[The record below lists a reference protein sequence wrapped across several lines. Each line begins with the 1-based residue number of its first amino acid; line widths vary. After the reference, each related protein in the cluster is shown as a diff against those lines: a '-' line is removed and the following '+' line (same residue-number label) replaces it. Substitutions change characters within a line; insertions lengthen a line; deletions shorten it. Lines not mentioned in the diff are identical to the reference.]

1 MHEHLSLS
9 EFIRQI
15 LGAEL
20 SETQKRILDYLQSG
34 ERAES
39 VRALFG
45 QLKLREA
52 DELNTWV
59 RDYEAYVIRHQGEW
73 TDSYR
78 QMRDSLAEYSQEKV
92 DEALARRQDMRR
104 TLVARNA
111 HSGRLV
117 NFSSLYAP
125 LTPEQLIEK
134 YGPNYYPDMSP
145 DDMEER
151 IKRYKD
157 QFIGQPAIF
166 SDEEIRQMAAGYAER
181 IKNSGQP
188 PVIIDSLGG
197 LPEDPKE
204 PWTVHLTKQ
213 PRGIDLPK
221 SNFVLNL
228 LSQMPEQDRRRFL
241 QRSAEHDE
249 YWIDLESE
257 IPNEEW
263 VRHLPA
269 GVTLTGEAA
278 AKLLR
283 SKMERT
289 EKIRQSSLY
298 GTFGVPKGKLAII
311 DSNFNRGQL
320 FPRMRRSLRS
330 EIREHFGMVQY
341 RFSRSNYRQTG
352 KTAAVQAFFDYNIG
366 MLVRDQFVA
375 VTPVSAVGSL
385 DFFREF
391 WAPRGRG
398 YVLQAKHET
407 GTRKAKKGYKK

>member
-15 LGAEL
+15 IGAEL
-20 SETQKRILDYLQSG
+20 SETQKRILDYLQSN

-78 QMRDSLAEYSQEKV
+78 QMRDRLAEYSQERIQEVMVKR
-92 DEALARRQDMRR
+92 AGWWY
-104 TLVARNA
+104 RNG
-111 HSGRLV
+111 SYGKFGLPG
-117 NFSSLYAP
+117 NSLY
-125 LTPEQLIEK
+125 LMH
-134 YGPNYYPDMSP
+134 PDMSP
-145 DDMEER
+145 AETEKLKERFKNSLPVVTEE
-151 IKRYKD
+151 KLT
-157 QFIGQPAIF
+157 
-166 SDEEIRQMAAGYAER
+166 ELAAGFKITDSRGGKGVICKVIPDEDMPQDNER
-181 IKNSGQP
+181 P
-188 PVIIDSLGG
+188 LMIIDSLG
-197 LPEDPKE
+197 LHSPEEDEFWK
-204 PWTVHLTKQ
+204 VHLAKQ
-213 PRGIDLPK
+213 PRGADLPK

-228 LSQMPEQDRRRFL
+228 LSQMPEQDRHRFL
-241 QRSAEHDE
+241 QRSAERDE

-257 IPNEEW
+257 IPNEDW
-263 VRHLPA
+263 VCHLPA

-320 FPRMRRSLRS
+320 FPRMSRSLRS
-330 EIREHFGMVQY
+330 EIREHFGMVEY
-341 RFSRSNYRQTG
+341 RFTPFNYRQTG
-352 KTAAVQAFFDYNIG
+352 KTATTQAFLDYNLG
-366 MLVRDQFVA
+366 LLAKDQFVA
-375 VTPVSAVGSL
+375 VTPVSAVASL
-385 DFFREF
+385 GFFREF
-391 WAPRGRG
+391 WAPRGSG
-398 YVLQAKHET
+398 YILQAKHEV
-407 GTRKAKKGYKK
+407 GARRAKKGYKK